1 MSSSVEMS
9 VCVLHAV
16 KLVVNVLFVFSLLEV
31 ASHDSQPAVQ
41 VSALLALRSLC
52 QQEELRKVSLLAR
65 LLVCLAGPLS
75 SLHACFVGLPCW
87 PPVCLSVSCCLSAF
101 LSVLLVVCHAGCLS
115 CWVVAC
121 FCDLVAFWLHHYTL
135 PRWGCVL
142 VAVRV

>member
-52 QQEELRKVSLLAR
+52 QQEELRKVSLHAC

-75 SLHACFVGLPCW
+75 SLHACLLVCLAGPLS
-87 PPVCLSVSCCLSAF
+87 VCLSLAVCLPS
-101 LSVLLVVCHAGCLS
+101 CLS
-115 CWVVAC
+115 CWLSVMLVVCLAG
-121 FCDLVAFWLHHYTL
+121 LL
-135 PRWGCVL
+135 PVSVILWHFGCTTILCLDGV
-142 VAVRV
+142 VF